1 MVCKTVVFQRVAL
14 LEISSPFYRAS
25 LFSSCNPWKEAAWC
39 QSALLKVLITLSSFL
54 SREFGCFPHDFSMES
69 WDTGCPA
76 CMIYVAEVILL
87 LKAKSLRRLCQR
99 TIFSPISKVF
109 IPFIKKKNMKQ
120 IICDKIHFHINKVKP
135 LEKNHP
141 LICLIF
147 PGKLTAYMYKPVA
160 LKTYCLESSD
170 KLYNTPNKMISPLLG
185 QLFSLFLKI

>member
-120 IICDKIHFHINKVKP
+120 IICDKIHFSYKQSETLGEKSSSYMLDFSWKV
-135 LEKNHP
+135 N
-141 LICLIF
+141 CLYVQTH
-147 PGKLTAYMYKPVA
+147 GT
-160 LKTYCLESSD
+160 
-170 KLYNTPNKMISPLLG
+170 
-185 QLFSLFLKI
+185 